1 MNQLDQSKGIT
12 ILGLGPGNPQH
23 LTRQAWEWL
32 NRIPEVYLRTRHHP
46 LVPDLPPGLKV
57 YSFDEFYEQNN
68 TFEEV
73 YRQIVGRVL
82 ELGQSPT
89 GVTYAV
95 PGHPFVAEA
104 TCREIVRRARES
116 DVPVRVIEGLS
127 FLEPTFTALGID
139 PFPQM
144 TLVDALE
151 LGMAYHPTF
160 PPSVPVLVTQIYA
173 REVAANVKLT
183 LSEVYSDDYPVR
195 LVHAAGTEQ
204 QVVEEV
210 SLYEIDRSS
219 RIGLLTT
226 LYLPAMAKETSFEEF
241 QELIAHLRSPE
252 GCPWDREQTHQTL
265 RTNLLEEAYEVLA
278 ALDAG
283 DSEALREELGDLM
296 LQIVLHAQIASEFG
310 EFRMTDVLAGI
321 RRKIVRRHPHVF
333 GDLQLDSADRVVR
346 NWEALKAA
354 ERRANGEHEVKGLLE
369 GVPKALPALSQ
380 AQAYQA
386 RAARVGFDWR
396 EIAPVVEKVRE
407 ELEELLHAGDE
418 NEREDEL
425 GDLLFAVV
433 NLARWYKVDAE
444 SALRRTNERFYRR
457 FKYIEEKARQSGRDL
472 HQMSLEEMDVFWEE
486 AKGLE

>member
-1 MNQLDQSKGIT
+1 MNKDDQSGGIT

-23 LTRQAWEWL
+23 LTRAAWEWL
-32 NRIPEVYLRTRHHP
+32 NQITEVYLRTIHHP
-46 LVPDLPPGLKV
+46 LVPALPPHLRIR
-57 YSFDEFYEQNN
+57 SFDEFYTQNE
-68 TFEEV
+68 TFEGV
-73 YRQIVGRVL
+73 YQQIVERVL
-82 ELGQSPT
+82 ELGQSSS

-95 PGHPFVAEA
+95 PGHPFVAEV
-104 TCREIVRRARES
+104 TCPEIVRRAGAMG
-116 DVPVRVIEGLS
+116 VPVQVIEGLS
-127 FLEPTFTALGID
+127 FLEPTFTALGVD

-160 PPSVPVLVTQIYA
+160 PPSVPVLITQIYS

-183 LSEVYSDDYPVR
+183 LNEVYPDNYPVR
-195 LVHAAGTEQ
+195 LVHAAGTEH
-204 QVVEEV
+204 QVVEDLP
-210 SLYEIDRSS
+210 LYEIDRSS
-219 RIGLLTT
+219 QIGLLTT
-226 LYLPAMAKETSFEEF
+226 LYLPPMAKETSFEEF
-241 QELIAHLRSPE
+241 QALIAHLRSPE

-265 RTNLLEEAYEVLA
+265 RTNLLEETYEVLT
-278 ALDAG
+278 ALDA
-283 DSEALREELGDLM
+283 DNPATLREELGDLM

-310 EFRMTDVLAGI
+310 EFKMTDVLAGI
-321 RRKIVRRHPHVF
+321 HRKIVRRHPHVF
-333 GDLQLDSADRVVR
+333 GNIKLDSADRVVR

-354 ERRANGEHEVKGLLE
+354 ERRANGEHEIKGLLE

-386 RAARVGFDWR
+386 RAARVGFDWS

-407 ELEELLHAGDE
+407 ELEELLHAGNGE
-418 NEREDEL
+418 EREAEL

-457 FKYIEEKARQSGRDL
+457 FTYIEEKARQSGRDL

>member
-1 MNQLDQSKGIT
+1 MNQSDQSKGVI

-32 NRIPEVYLRTRHHP
+32 NRIPEVYLRTCHHP
-46 LVPDLPPGLKV
+46 LVPALPPGLKV
-57 YSFDEFYEQNN
+57 YSFDEFYEQNS

-73 YRQIVGRVL
+73 YRQIVERVL

-104 TCREIVRRARES
+104 TCPEIVRRAKGLG
-116 DVPVRVIEGLS
+116 VPVRVIEGLS
-127 FLEPTFTALGID
+127 FLEPTFTALGVD

-160 PPSVPVLVTQIYA
+160 PPTAPVLVTQIYS
-173 REVAANVKLT
+173 REIAANVKLT
-183 LSEVYSDDYPVR
+183 LSEVYSDNYPVR

-204 QVVEEV
+204 QVVEDL
-210 SLYEIDRSS
+210 SLFEIDRSLQ
-219 RIGLLTT
+219 IGLLTA
-226 LYLPAMAKETSFEEF
+226 LYLPAMDKETSFEEF
-241 QELIAHLRSPE
+241 QALIAHLRSPE
-252 GCPWDREQTHQTL
+252 GCPWDREQTHQSL
-265 RTNLLEEAYEVLA
+265 RTNLLEETYEVLA

-283 DSEALREELGDLM
+283 DPVALCEELGDLM

-310 EFRMTDVLAGI
+310 EFRMRDVLAGI
-321 RRKIVRRHPHVF
+321 HRKIVRRHPHVF
-333 GDLQLDSADRVVR
+333 GDLRLDSADRVVR

-369 GVPKALPALSQ
+369 GVPKTLPALSQ

-386 RAARVGFDWR
+386 RAARVGFDWQ
-396 EIAPVVEKVRE
+396 EITPVVEKVRE
-407 ELEELLHAGDE
+407 EWMNCSMPVMETSARMSWEICSLPWSTWHAGI
-418 NEREDEL
+418 RWMQSRHCA
-425 GDLLFAVV
+425 GQTSGFTGASSISRRK
-433 NLARWYKVDAE
+433 LARVVVICTK
-444 SALRRTNERFYRR
+444 
-457 FKYIEEKARQSGRDL
+457 
-472 HQMSLEEMDVFWEE
+472 
-486 AKGLE
+486 